1 MDFSLKHVVTRRF
14 SLYDQKKIVLTVYKR
29 KYEEEKKNPEINK
42 TIWNS
47 KRKTWVHPFTQTGYI
62 QPTVKEVFNDLKGEQ
77 SDYNNLKRAT

>member
-1 MDFSLKHVVTRRF
+1 MH
-14 SLYDQKKIVLTVYKR
+14 DQKKIVLTVYKRKR

-47 KRKTWVHPFTQTGYI
+47 KRKTWVHPFTQIGYI
-62 QPTVKEVFNDLKGEQ
+62 QPAVKEVFSDLKGEK